1 MAVNK
6 GLKTLAENTPDFSNQ
21 ALENAINEI
30 KNVDKDD
37 GYLWIKSA
45 FDMDTAIHD
54 NTVLTTTQKND
65 ALETLYNAQP
75 HLQIGRYLNDL
86 IRHSNTILDGSIVP
100 VGANDDTATFL
111 ELLQEVQAIQN
122 LIPQLY
128 GVPASEKNRDINDHF
143 GSLNNK
149 FLQTEDSSAPVF
161 TRLKQTLELIDTN
174 SRRISA
180 LATATAAVRY
190 SNSQLVTFLNSVVAD
205 STDFQTSLDNAVN
218 TAAGNMANLHNR
230 IAALPGDATISSG
243 SNQATILTA
252 IREEIENQKLL
263 EISNLSGIR
272 DYVSGLANHTSYST
286 LAEDSEIRKLMSN
299 TSQNANWKSYFDN
312 YETNYAN
319 LNPVY
324 DNITTDSDKATIIDQ
339 VLKDRGLPDVLDHLD
354 IEAVVDKAKKD
365 IRIDTKNFDYYTTE
379 QIIAKCCEQLG
390 ITTRNNTVYNQSKLL
405 LNNLNENDKKLISE
419 ELDRNEDANTLS

>member
-1 MAVNK
+1 MTINK
-6 GLKTLAENTPDFSNQ
+6 GLKTLAENTPNFSNQ
-21 ALENAINEI
+21 ALENAINDI
-30 KNVDKDD
+30 KTKVNRDWVTRTFDLDQAIEDNNV
-37 GYLWIKSA
+37 LS
-45 FDMDTAIHD
+45 
-54 NTVLTTTQKND
+54 LSQKND
-65 ALETLYNAQP
+65 LKDDINNVP
-75 HLQIGRYLNDL
+75 HLNIGRYLNDL
-86 IRHSNTILDGSIVP
+86 IRHTNTILDGSIITVDD
-100 VGANDDTATFL
+100 GADSATFL
-111 ELLQEVQAIQN
+111 EGLQEVQAIQN

-149 FLQTEDSSAPVF
+149 FLLTEDSSKPVF
-161 TRLKQTLELIDTN
+161 ESLIKHLQTLNRHNVNALKDDGDLEDDLDDLKNFID
-174 SRRISA
+174 
-180 LATATAAVRY
+180 
-190 SNSQLVTFLNSVVAD
+190 SVVAD
-205 STDFQTSLDNAVN
+205 STDFQQTLDTFATQVTNGFQGVHLFLLNEGIYGSNTDIIALGTDLIADYNAV
-218 TAAGNMANLHNR
+218 
-230 IAALPGDATISSG
+230 
-243 SNQATILTA
+243 
-252 IREEIENQKLL
+252 ENQRLL

-339 VLKDRGLPDVLDHLD
+339 VLKDRGLPDVVDHLD

-379 QIIAKCCEQLG
+379 QIITKCCEQLV
-390 ITTRNNTVYNQSKLL
+390 ISTANKSVFNQSKLL
-405 LNNLNENDKKLISE
+405 LNNLNDRDREIISE
-419 ELDRNEDANTLS
+419 ELDFNEDANTLS